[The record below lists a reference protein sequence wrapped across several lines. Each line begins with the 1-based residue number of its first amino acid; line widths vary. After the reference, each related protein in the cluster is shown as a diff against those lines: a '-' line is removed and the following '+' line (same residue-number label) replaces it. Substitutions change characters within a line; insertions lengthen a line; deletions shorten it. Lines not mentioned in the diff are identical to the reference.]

1 MATPSLSPENPP
13 GKHRG
18 NTEKEVRG
26 NSRNQ
31 DTLRIAHY
39 QRIFDN
45 PGKLRNLKELN
56 VIRMAFKRSGVRLPL
71 APPIP

>member
-1 MATPSLSPENPP
+1 MAAPSLRPENPP

-26 NSRNQ
+26 IHGSK
-31 DTLRIAHY
+31 DTLRNAHY
-39 QRIFDN
+39 ELISDS

-56 VIRMAFKRSGVRLPL
+56 VFRMAFKRSGVRLPL
-71 APPIP
+71 APPIL